1 MDITAQA
8 LNDPSILDKSFDL
21 LLGKEKFPSMVGFF
35 TTWASSP
42 QMAEPLF
49 KAVTGAVERHPDSY
63 FALSAIAT
71 PEMQR
76 RYEAAGVGLFEDPW
90 RAVEAV
96 AAATRCAER
105 IATPPHPIPPVP
117 AGVTPLPKHALGE
130 HEAKA
135 ILAAAGV
142 PILEERLATSEAE
155 AKAAASLGDKLV
167 LKIVSPE
174 ITHKTEVGGVML
186 NVAAADAA
194 SAYTELMTR
203 VAARAPKAN
212 LEGVLISPMLT
223 DGVEMILG
231 VQHDSV
237 FGPVVLLGLGGIFV
251 EVLRDVT
258 FRLAPFGVEEARAM
272 IAELRGAAILKGARG
287 KPPGDLDALAA
298 TLSKLSLFAA
308 AQKGQ
313 FSSIDINPLL
323 VRPQGH
329 GVVALDALIVTEG
342 TPAVGH

>member
-1 MDITAQA
+1 
-8 LNDPSILDKSFDL
+8 
-21 LLGKEKFPSMVGFF
+21 MVGFF

-49 KAVTGAVERHPDSY
+49 QSVSSAAARYPDRY
-63 FALSAIAT
+63 FALSAIAS

-76 RYEAAGVGLFEDPW
+76 RYEASGVGLFEDPW
-90 RAVEAV
+90 RAVQAI

-105 IATPPHPIPPVP
+105 LRTPPFPLPAVP
-117 AGVTPLPKHALGE
+117 RGLAPLPKAAISE

-135 ILAAAGV
+135 ILAAAGI
-142 PILEERLATSEAE
+142 PILEERLATSAAE
-155 AKAAASLGDKLV
+155 AAAASSLCEKLV

-194 SAYTELMTR
+194 SAYGELMSR
-203 VAARAPKAN
+203 VAARAPHAH
-212 LEGVLISPMLT
+212 LDGVLISPMLS

-231 VQHDSV
+231 VQHDPV
-237 FGPVVLLGLGGIFV
+237 FGPAVLLGLGGIFV

-258 FRLAPFGVEEARAM
+258 FRIAPFGVEEACGM
-272 IAELRGAAILKGARG
+272 IGELRGVAMLQGARG
-287 KPPGDLDALAA
+287 KPPGDLDALAE

-308 AQKGQ
+308 AQRGQ

-323 VRPQGH
+323 VRPKGH
-329 GVVALDALIVTEG
+329 GVVALDALIVTDG
-342 TPAVGH
+342 TQAGGH

>member
-1 MDITAQA
+1 
-8 LNDPSILDKSFDL
+8 
-21 LLGKEKFPSMVGFF
+21 
-35 TTWASSP
+35 
-42 QMAEPLF
+42 
-49 KAVTGAVERHPDSY
+49 
-63 FALSAIAT
+63 
-71 PEMQR
+71 
-76 RYEAAGVGLFEDPW
+76 
-90 RAVEAV
+90 
-96 AAATRCAER
+96 
-105 IATPPHPIPPVP
+105 
-117 AGVTPLPKHALGE
+117 
-130 HEAKA
+130 
-135 ILAAAGV
+135 V
-142 PILEERLATSEAE
+142 PILEERLATSAAE
-155 AKAAASLGDKLV
+155 AAAAGSLGDRLV

-203 VAARAPKAN
+203 VAARAPHAN

-287 KPPGDLDALAA
+287 KPPGDLDALAE

-329 GVVALDALIVTEG
+329 GVVALDALIVTEA
-342 TPAVGH
+342 TQAIGH